1 MAVLD
6 RVATLV
12 RANLNDLI
20 DRAEDPEKMIKQV
33 ILDMENQ
40 LLQVKTQVAISMADH
55 HLLQKKQSE
64 HEDKAAEWMRKAE
77 LAVDKEQDDL
87 ARAALE
93 RYQSFSKLAEGYIH
107 QVEDQQQ
114 QVDTLRKALE
124 KLDQKLGEA
133 RGKSDMLLAKHRR
146 ARALEKANDA
156 QLAIAGRSPVADF
169 DRMERKGPAQR
180 GGQPGQ
186 VRAGGRR
193 CRSAVRRT
201 DQGRRSGPSARRAQV
216 AAQITQG

>member
-1 MAVLD
+1 MPVLE

-55 HLLQKKQSE
+55 HLLQKKQAE

-77 LAVDKEQDDL
+77 LAVDKGHDDL

-93 RYQSFSKLAEGYIH
+93 RFQSVTKMVDGFK
-107 QVEDQQQ
+107 Q
-114 QVDTLRKALE
+114 QVDDQRQQVDILRKALE
-124 KLDQKLGEA
+124 QLDQKLGEA
-133 RGKSDMLLAKHRR
+133 RAKSDLLLAQHRR
-146 ARALEKANDA
+146 ARALGKASDA
-156 QLAIAGRSPVADF
+156 QLGIAGRGPVAGF
-169 DRMERKGPAQR
+169 DRMQHK
-180 GGQPGQ
+180 
-186 VRAGGRR
+186 
-193 CRSAVRRT
+193 VRRSEAVSHAKSQLLGQDVDRRLDALQT
-201 DQGRRSGPSARRAQV
+201 EDEVGRLLEALKARR
-216 AAQITQG
+216 TQS